1 MADWIPDQEPEFDKL
16 LVKYGGFL
24 STNFAALGV
33 TAGTKDTFLSLSAT
47 YGTAR
52 NARLAYEAQADLVY
66 ATFSQAKSRLVEE
79 WRTLNKEIT
88 GRRTLTVEQRAGL
101 GLPALDA
108 IRSTA
113 PVPASKPV
121 IVKVDATQRLH
132 HIIHWVDENTPG
144 SKAKPAGVV
153 RAILFLK
160 IGAAPTGPA
169 DMPEV
174 ADDRATPYIY
184 EFDAADAGK
193 TAHWA
198 LCWENASGER
208 GPCSAA
214 SSWTIPG

>member
-1 MADWIPDQEPEFDKL
+1 MPDWIPRDEPDFDKL
-16 LVKYGGFL
+16 LATYGGFL

-33 TAGTKDTFLSLSAT
+33 TAGVKDAFLSLSAA
-47 YGTAR
+47 YATAR
-52 NARLAYEAQADLVY
+52 NARNAYEAQAALIY
-66 ATFSQAKSRLVEE
+66 TNLSQARDALVTE
-79 WRTLNKEIT
+79 WRTLNGEIT
-88 GRRTLTVEQRAGL
+88 SRRATTPAQRAGL

-113 PVPASKPV
+113 AAPASKPV
-121 IVKVDATQRLH
+121 IVRVDATQRLH
-132 HIIHWVDENTPG
+132 HIVHWVDENTPG
-144 SKAKPAGVV
+144 SKAKPAGVA

-174 ADDRATPYIY
+174 ADDRATPYIW

-193 TAHWA
+193 QAHWS
-198 LCWENASGER
+198 LCWENSSGER
-208 GPCSAA
+208 GPCSAV